1 LVDEKYRTV
10 PFDFEPLP
18 EEPFTTV
25 MQWDRDEL
33 LGYLGTWSAVSNYKK
48 AHDASPL
55 DLIQD
60 ELFELWPEGDVKA
73 VSFPLSMR
81 LGRVVK

>member
-1 LVDEKYRTV
+1 
-10 PFDFEPLP
+10 
-18 EEPFTTV
+18 

-48 AHDASPL
+48 AHGTSPL
-55 DLIQD
+55 DLIHD
-60 ELFELWPEGDVKA
+60 KLYELWPEGEVKD
-73 VSFPLSMR
+73 VSFPLSIR